1 MTRHPMTERHRIAG
15 YARADGGFGLHNIVL
30 AVSLIDLANDVAIRI
45 ARDMPGVVAV
55 LTPAGGLSFGEEARL
70 IGALRKGLTRN
81 PNVGGVIVIGPT
93 PPTGSALADMAGPG
107 RLVAAVSLLRERDT
121 RAAIDA
127 GVVASRRMLDALAEQ
142 RRVEHQLGALAIG
155 LRSSSSSLELARVVN
170 PLVGAL
176 VDRVV
181 DAGGTV
187 AFSELADLVGVAEQL
202 ATRAISPKVAADIR
216 AAMAGPCR
224 LLASLAAEAPDPTPT
239 NMQGGIATLAV
250 KGRGAL
256 RRLGGRPIQGVFP
269 FGEATPG
276 PGLRMMNGPGSAAVC
291 LTGLAAARCTLLVY
305 TVGSTSGTATM
316 PLMPVV
322 RVGPPLLRASRDLDW
337 CAAEEADVD
346 EFIDHVRA
354 IASGQPTVGEPNEAR
369 QIMLPGYLP
378 PL

>member
-1 MTRHPMTERHRIAG
+1 
-15 YARADGGFGLHNIVL
+15 
-30 AVSLIDLANDVAIRI
+30 
-45 ARDMPGVVAV
+45 
-55 LTPAGGLSFGEEARL
+55 
-70 IGALRKGLTRN
+70 
-81 PNVGGVIVIGPT
+81 
-93 PPTGSALADMAGPG
+93 
-107 RLVAAVSLLRERDT
+107 
-121 RAAIDA
+121 
-127 GVVASRRMLDALAEQ
+127 
-142 RRVEHQLGALAIG
+142 
-155 LRSSSSSLELARVVN
+155 LESARVVN

-181 DAGGTV
+181 DAGGSV

-202 ATRAISPKVAADIR
+202 ATRAISPEVAVDIR

-239 NMQGGIATLAV
+239 NMQGGIATLAI

-256 RRLGGRPIQGVFP
+256 RRLGGRLIQGVFP
-269 FGEATPG
+269 FGEASPG
-276 PGLRMMNGPGSAAVC
+276 PGLRMMDGPGSAAVC
-291 LTGLAAARCTLLVY
+291 LTGLAAAGCTLLVY

-337 CAAEEADVD
+337 CAAEAGDVD

-354 IASGQPTVGEPNEAR
+354 IASGRPTVGEPNEAR
-369 QIMLPGYLP
+369 QIMLPGHLP